1 MRNTLLVRLTT
12 ALAALQIC
20 IFTAAAEPQIA
31 FVSME
36 KLFDEYHKT
45 KTANQQLKLQFDKLD
60 VKRREIVGQ
69 IKTMKG
75 QIDELNLATGDKS
88 LNDEARAKKKEALEN
103 KIAQQRQAEEELHE
117 FDNNIR
123 KQFGEQMRQSQQQ
136 LVGEIRAVI
145 QAYMRKRK
153 IQIVFDSS
161 GKNLNNVET
170 VVCFDPSLDLT
181 EEVLTI
187 LNKNATE
194 SESK

>member
-103 KIAQQRQAEEELHE
+103 KIARQRQAEEELHE

>member
-60 VKRREIVGQ
+60 VKRREIVSQ

-103 KIAQQRQAEEELHE
+103 KIARQRQAEEELHE

-136 LVGEIRAVI
+136 LVAEIRAVI